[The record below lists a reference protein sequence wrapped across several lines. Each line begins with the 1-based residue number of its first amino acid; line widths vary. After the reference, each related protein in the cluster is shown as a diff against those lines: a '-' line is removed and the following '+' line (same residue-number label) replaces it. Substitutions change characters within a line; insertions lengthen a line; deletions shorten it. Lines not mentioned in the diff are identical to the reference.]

1 VPPKPHRKCTLS
13 HYRAVRFLSRNAWVA
28 LTTAGTLRRGQP
40 SQGAWRVGPWR
51 EDVIQ
56 EMTSSRA
63 FDVGINDRLPLGQL
77 LVLGLQHVFGMTGM
91 FVFPGLLGRSFNLPA
106 ERIAYLYGMTFV
118 VCGLI
123 TILQSVWLLRLPVVQ
138 GTYAGNFAALLAV
151 GHMQSG
157 GLGAA
162 YGSFF
167 AASLVWCLLSVPI
180 RRWSFIGLFARFLRA
195 PIISGIIVMLTIIQV
210 ADVALPNWIGLP
222 STPGFP
228 LVNILAGAVAV
239 AVLIGATV
247 WGGKYL
253 RRAAILIALAAG
265 TACYAALRPISLASV
280 ARAPLLVTPQWFP
293 FGFSVRP
300 ELVVVFL
307 LVLIPAGMGSMA
319 MYEMVGLWG
328 NEKLTAERMSQGIF
342 AVAIGS
348 VLAGIVGAFST
359 IVYPDNMGMLRT
371 TRVGSR
377 YATLAAGLIL
387 IVLGGCIK
395 FDMLLVL
402 VPQPV
407 VSAAATLL
415 FGVVFMHGVQMLSNV
430 DWNDRQLAAA
440 GLAVL
445 VGLGGLFV
453 SPEVLQTM
461 PLVARLFVQQPVI
474 SGGLTLVV
482 LHSLLC
488 PAASAREAAQA

>member
-1 VPPKPHRKCTLS
+1 MQETTN
-13 HYRAVRFLSRNAWVA
+13 RA
-28 LTTAGTLRRGQP
+28 
-40 SQGAWRVGPWR
+40 
-51 EDVIQ
+51 
-56 EMTSSRA
+56 A
-63 FDVGINDRLPLGQL
+63 FDVGIDERLPLGQL
-77 LVLGLQHVFGMTGM
+77 LMLGLQHVFGMTGM

-106 ERIAYLYGMTFV
+106 ERIAYLYGMSFM

-123 TILQSVWLLRLPVVQ
+123 TVLQSVWLLRLPIVQ
-138 GTYAGNFAALLAV
+138 GTYAGNFAALVAV

-167 AASLVWCLLSVPI
+167 VASLIWCLLSVPI
-180 RRWSFIGLFARFLRA
+180 RRLSFIGLFARFLRA
-195 PIISGIIVMLTIIQV
+195 PIISGIIVMLTIMQV
-210 ADVALPNWIGLP
+210 ANVALPNWIGAP
-222 STPGFP
+222 ASPGFP
-228 LVNILAGAVAV
+228 IVNILAGAVAV
-239 AVLIGATV
+239 AVLIVTTV
-247 WGGKYL
+247 WGGGSL
-253 RRAAILIALAAG
+253 RRAAILFGLAAG
-265 TACYAALRPISLASV
+265 TLCYAALRPISLSLV
-280 ARAPLLVTPQWFP
+280 VNAPLLVAPQWFP
-293 FGFSVRP
+293 FGFSVRI

-319 MYEMVGLWG
+319 MYEMVGQWG
-328 NEKLTAERMSQGIF
+328 NQKMSAERMSQGIF

-348 VLAGIVGAFST
+348 VLAGIVGGFST

-377 YATLAAGLIL
+377 YSTLAAGLIL

-415 FGVVFMHGVQMLSNV
+415 FGVVFMHGVQMLSKV
-430 DWNDRQLAAA
+430 DWDDRQFAAA

-461 PLVARLFVQQPVI
+461 PLLARLLVQQPVI
-474 SGGLTLVV
+474 SGGLTLVIM
-482 LHSLLC
+482 HSLLC
-488 PAASAREAAQA
+488 PSASAARTAQA

>member
-1 VPPKPHRKCTLS
+1 MS
-13 HYRAVRFLSRNAWVA
+13 MS
-28 LTTAGTLRRGQP
+28 LTANTG
-40 SQGAWRVGPWR
+40 
-51 EDVIQ
+51 
-56 EMTSSRA
+56 A
-63 FDVGINDRLPLGQL
+63 FDIGINDRLPLGQAL
-77 LVLGLQHVFGMTGM
+77 ILGLQHVFGMTGM

-106 ERIAYLYGMTFV
+106 DRIAYLYGMTFV
-118 VCGLI
+118 VCGFI
-123 TILQSVWLLRLPVVQ
+123 TVLQSVWLLRLPVVQ

-167 AASLVWCLLSVPI
+167 VASLIWCLLSVPI
-180 RRWSFIGLFARFLRA
+180 RRLSFVGLFARFLRA
-195 PIISGIIVMLTIIQV
+195 PLISGIIVMLTIIQV
-210 ADVALPNWIGLP
+210 ANVALPNWIGAP
-222 STPGFP
+222 SSLGFP
-228 LVNILAGAVAV
+228 LVNIFSGAIAV
-239 AVLIGATV
+239 AVLIGTTL

-253 RRAAILIALAAG
+253 RRGAILIGLATG
-265 TACYAALRPISLASV
+265 TICYAMLRPISFRSV
-280 ARAPLLVTPQWFP
+280 VGAPLLVAPQWFP

-300 ELVVVFL
+300 ELVIVFL
-307 LVLIPAGMGSMA
+307 LVLIPAGMGSIA
-319 MYEMVGLWG
+319 MYEMVGGWG
-328 NEKLTAERMSQGIF
+328 NEKLPAERMSQGIF

-348 VLAGIVGAFST
+348 VLAGIVGGFST

-377 YATLAAGLIL
+377 YATLSAGLIL
-387 IVLGGCIK
+387 IALGACIK

-415 FGVVFMHGVQMLSNV
+415 FGVVFMHGVQMLSKV
-430 DWNDRQLAAA
+430 DWDDRQYAAA
-440 GLAVL
+440 GLALL

-461 PLVARLFVQQPVI
+461 PLVAKLIVQQPVI
-474 SGGLTLVV
+474 SGGLTLVI
-482 LHSLLC
+482 LHSVLC
-488 PAASAREAAQA
+488 PAASAPETVQA